1 MPKFFIDRE
10 EIMSDKKVLLKRPN
24 KEIYVDGDV
33 LVKKFDKS
41 FKKSDILNEAIN
53 QTRVAEAGLNVPQIY
68 DVRLSA
74 DNYSIVMQYIHG
86 KSVEELMKED
96 PSKRDEYLTKF
107 VEVQRDMH
115 KYNVPLLNRTK
126 EKFTRKLY
134 EADIDGNIKYEL
146 LMRLEGMHTHF
157 KLCHGDFDPSN
168 IIINEDG
175 KPYIIDW
182 SHATTG
188 NGSADAARTYL
199 MFKLRGKDELAEKY
213 IDVYCKLN
221 NTTRHYVFKWLP
233 IVAASQSVK
242 GKPEERDFLLQ
253 WATVVEYE

>member
-1 MPKFFIDRE
+1 MPKFIDKGG
-10 EIMSDKKVLLKRPN
+10 IMSEKKIILNRPN
-24 KEIYVDGDV
+24 KEIYVECDM
-33 LVKKFDKS
+33 LVKKFDKT

-53 QTRVAEAGLNVPQIY
+53 QTRVAEAGLNVPEIY
-68 DVRLSA
+68 DVRLSE
-74 DNYSIVMQYIHG
+74 DSYSIVMQYIEG
-86 KSVEELMKED
+86 KSLEELMKEH
-96 PSKRDEYLTKF
+96 PEKSDEYLTKF

-146 LMRLEGMHTHF
+146 LMRLEGMPTHF

-168 IIINEDG
+168 IIMGDDG
-175 KPYIIDW
+175 KTYIIDW
-182 SHATTG
+182 SHVTTG

-199 MFKLRGKDELAEKY
+199 IFKLQGKDDLAEKY
-213 IDVYCKLN
+213 LKMFCTKTDTAIQ
-221 NTTRHYVFKWLP
+221 YVQRILP

-242 GKPEERDFLLQ
+242 GKPEEQEFLAKWVNVCDWQ
-253 WATVVEYE
+253 

>member
-1 MPKFFIDRE
+1 MA
-10 EIMSDKKVLLKRPN
+10 DKKVLLKRPN
-24 KEIYVDGDV
+24 KEIYVEGDM

-53 QTRVAEAGLNVPQIY
+53 QMRVAEAGLNVPEIY
-68 DVRLSA
+68 DIRLES
-74 DNYSIVMQYIHG
+74 DGYSIVMQYIDG
-86 KSVEELMKED
+86 KSLEELMKEE
-96 PSKRDEYLTKF
+96 PKKADEYLTKF

-134 EADIDGNIKYEL
+134 EANIDGNIKYEL
-146 LMRLEGMHTHF
+146 LMRLEGMPTHF

-168 IIINEDG
+168 IIIGKDG
-175 KPYIIDW
+175 KTYIIDW

-213 IDVYCKLN
+213 IDKYCKLN
-221 NTTRHYVFKWLP
+221 NTTRHYIFKWLP

-242 GKPEERDFLLQ
+242 GKPEEQEFLAK
-253 WATVVEYE
+253 WAKVCDGQ

>member
-1 MPKFFIDRE
+1 
-10 EIMSDKKVLLKRPN
+10 MSEKKVLLKRPN
-24 KEIYVDGDV
+24 KEIYVEGDK
-33 LVKKFDKS
+33 LVKEFDGT

-53 QTRVAEAGLNVPQIY
+53 QTRVAEAGLNVPQVL
-68 DVRLSA
+68 DVRIDKEGSYA
-74 DNYSIVMQYIHG
+74 IVMQYIKG
-86 KSVEELMKED
+86 KSLETLMRENPDKT
-96 PSKRDEYLTKF
+96 DEYIKKF
-107 VEVQRDMH
+107 VGIQRDMH

-134 EADIDGNIKYEL
+134 EANIDGNIKYEL
-146 LMRLEGMHTHF
+146 LMRLEGMPTHF

-168 IIINEDG
+168 IILGEDG
-175 KPYIIDW
+175 KDYIIDW

-199 MFKLRGKDELAEKY
+199 MFKLRGNDELADKY
-213 IDVYCKLN
+213 MDCYCKLN
-221 NTTRHYVFKWLP
+221 NTTRHYVSKWLP

-242 GKPEERDFLLQ
+242 GKPEERDFLLE

>member
-1 MPKFFIDRE
+1 MHIFR
-10 EIMSDKKVLLKRPN
+10 SNLLN
-24 KEIYVDGDV
+24 
-33 LVKKFDKS
+33 
-41 FKKSDILNEAIN
+41 A
-53 QTRVAEAGLNVPQIY
+53 RVAEAGLNVPQIY
-68 DVRLSA
+68 DVRLSE

-146 LMRLEGMHTHF
+146 LMRLEGMPTHF

>member
-1 MPKFFIDRE
+1 
-10 EIMSDKKVLLKRPN
+10 MSEKKVLLKRPN
-24 KEIYVDGDV
+24 KEIYVEGDK
-33 LVKKFDKS
+33 LVKEFDGT

-53 QTRVAEAGLNVPQIY
+53 QTRVAEAGLNVPQVL
-68 DVRLSA
+68 DVRIDKEGSYA
-74 DNYSIVMQYIHG
+74 IVMQYIKG
-86 KSVEELMKED
+86 KSLETLMRENPDKT
-96 PSKRDEYLTKF
+96 DEYIKKF
-107 VEVQRDMH
+107 VGIQRDMH

-134 EADIDGNIKYEL
+134 EANIDGNIKYEL
-146 LMRLEGMHTHF
+146 LMRLEGMPTHF

-168 IIINEDG
+168 IILGEDG
-175 KPYIIDW
+175 KDYIIDW

-199 MFKLRGKDELAEKY
+199 MFKLRGNGELADKY
-213 IDVYCKLN
+213 MDCYCKLN
-221 NTTRHYVFKWLP
+221 NTTRHYVSKWLP

-242 GKPEERDFLLQ
+242 GKPEERDFLLE

>member
-1 MPKFFIDRE
+1 MPKFIDKGG
-10 EIMSDKKVLLKRPN
+10 IMSEKKILLKRPN
-24 KEIYVDGDV
+24 KEIYVEGDM
-33 LVKKFDKS
+33 LVKKFDKT

-53 QTRVAEAGLNVPQIY
+53 QTRVAEAGLNVPEIY
-68 DVRLSA
+68 DVRLSE
-74 DNYSIVMQYIHG
+74 DSYSIVMQYIEG
-86 KSVEELMKED
+86 KSLEELMKEH
-96 PSKRDEYLTKF
+96 PEKSDEYLTKF

-146 LMRLEGMHTHF
+146 LMRLEGMPTHF

-168 IIINEDG
+168 IIMGDDG
-175 KPYIIDW
+175 KTYIIDW
-182 SHATTG
+182 SHVTTG

-213 IDVYCKLN
+213 IDEYCRIN

-253 WATVVEYE
+253 WATVVEYV

>member
-1 MPKFFIDRE
+1 MA
-10 EIMSDKKVLLKRPN
+10 DKKVLLKRPH
-24 KEIYVDGDV
+24 KEIYVEGDL

-53 QTRVAEAGLNVPQIY
+53 QTRVAEAGLNVPEIF
-68 DVRLSA
+68 DIRLE
-74 DNYSIVMQYIHG
+74 DDGYSIVMRYIEG
-86 KSVEELMKED
+86 SSLEELMNKD
-96 PSKRDEYLTKF
+96 PKKTDEYLTKF

-146 LMRLEGMHTHF
+146 LMRLEGMPTHF

-168 IIINEDG
+168 IIIGNDG
-175 KPYIIDW
+175 KTYIIDW

-199 MFKLRGKDELAEKY
+199 MFKLRGKDDLAEKY
-213 IDVYCKLN
+213 IATYCKLN

-242 GKPEERDFLLQ
+242 GKPEERDFLMK